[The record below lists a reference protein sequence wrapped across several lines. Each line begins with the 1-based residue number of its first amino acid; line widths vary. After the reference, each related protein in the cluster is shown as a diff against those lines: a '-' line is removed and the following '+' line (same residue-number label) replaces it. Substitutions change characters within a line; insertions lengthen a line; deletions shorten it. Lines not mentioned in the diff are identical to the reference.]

1 MNIKKQASGIKCVWC
16 SLPVLSVL
24 GEQELRGY
32 VMHIEGVSTPQGH
45 YHTRC
50 LKLYQ
55 EHLKGSEFKGN

>member
-1 MNIKKQASGIKCVWC
+1 MEITKQDSGLKCEWC
-16 SLPVLSVL
+16 DSPVLSVV
-24 GEQELRGY
+24 GGKELRGY

-55 EHLKGSEFKGN
+55 AHIEGKGGS